1 MSSAWNSSPC
11 EDSAVDRMIS
21 RSPVWGLS
29 MMVPG
34 LITRLPS
41 QHRPEHRFDAI
52 VAIPNFAGGD
62 DLVTGM
68 RKYCDAAVELVRVL
82 GRHVLLHLR
91 LPLLER
97 REVDA
102 HDHSTSYLVGTIRC
116 ELFGGRR

>member
-1 MSSAWNSSPC
+1 MGAGEPTLDDHSFRCVMERLGVETEVRKSSLVLL
-11 EDSAVDRMIS
+11 EQRV
-21 RSPVWGLS
+21 
-29 MMVPG
+29 
-34 LITRLPS
+34 
-41 QHRPEHRFDAI
+41 DAI

-97 REVDA
+97 RE
-102 HDHSTSYLVGTIRC
+102 I
-116 ELFGGRR
+116 GRASCRESVRLQ